1 MTVRASIAGIGA
13 VLLLCACSDH
23 ESPSTPVEPAS
34 APPETAA
41 PVPAPAP
48 VAASLA
54 GIDLGQPLRAIG
66 TEPFWGL
73 DVTAAGM
80 ALTGPDRPKTEAPSP
95 KLTAQAAQAVF
106 AGRTADG
113 RDLTLTLTPGPCSD
127 GMSDRTYPLN
137 AVVTMAKETLKGC
150 AASTA
155 ALARSGE
162 SGEVR

>member
-1 MTVRASIAGIGA
+1 MSVRASIAGIGA
-13 VLLLCACSDH
+13 VLLLCGCSDH

-41 PVPAPAP
+41 PAPAPA
-48 VAASLA
+48 AAALA
-54 GIDLGQPLRAIG
+54 GVDLGQPLRAIG

-127 GMSDRTYPLN
+127 GMSDRTYPLT
-137 AVVTMAKETLKGC
+137 AVVTLAKETLKGC

-155 ALARSGE
+155 ALARTGE